1 MTVEVRTLHAE
12 GSKRREKKIMKVQ
25 GKYQKEADSGPTR
38 GQAFVNTAYLLESPE
53 ELWLLLREL
62 LPSL

>member
-1 MTVEVRTLHAE
+1 
-12 GSKRREKKIMKVQ
+12 MKVQ

-62 LPSL
+62 LPSLQAPTVPLRSLSHG